1 MNNPLQPQFKIRIF
15 NGKKAQLDTLKKTGV
30 NIATDK
36 EYIDIESCV
45 STPVVYE
52 EEANLLNTLNFTIDK
67 YADLLL
73 YYLYIGQTVFLYGGY
88 YMDNGSGMQH
98 VFSGTVTRV
107 KTQFFDSGR
116 VSCSVECM
124 NYGYVKMGKDYKN
137 FVYPDSRSSRRFA
150 TKDSLSAEDIIK
162 GIAEDNKM
170 SLGKI
175 VLSSEAKA
183 MRFTKDNIRYQRNM
197 SDWKFLQIL
206 AQDLGCNMWITT
218 DNGTDQIN
226 FVSYEKAFRD
236 QSEISFLFP
245 LYGVISDIRP
255 SEMQTF
261 EDSTYN
267 RPRILRGLT
276 VDEDISQATAV
287 TRSAMY
293 FDKDTGEYKEAISA
307 INEDKNGNRT
317 IVFYELDESK
327 VEYVHQTNPE
337 LADKIRE
344 SGPTS
349 LPWGNPDNP
358 ESASYYYRKV
368 KIYDESQS
376 VFDKAFFGIKVT
388 AKCNQDLK
396 IRSQRTYKIRGIL
409 SYHSKNLETSFYL
422 RGLKH
427 VWDKDGVWTE
437 LDFIR

>member
-30 NIATDK
+30 SVASDN
-36 EYIDIESCV
+36 EYIDIERCV
-45 STPVVYE
+45 TTPVVYE
-52 EEANLLNTLNFTIDK
+52 EEANLLNTLNFTINK
-67 YADLLL
+67 HADSLL
-73 YYLYIGQTVFLYGGY
+73 YYLYIGQTIMLYGGY
-88 YMDNGSGMQH
+88 YANNGSGMQH
-98 VFSGTVTRV
+98 IFSGTVTRV
-107 KTQFFDSGR
+107 KTKFSDSGR
-116 VSCSVECM
+116 VSCNVECM

-150 TKDSLSAEDIIK
+150 TGESLSAEDIIR
-162 GIAEDNKM
+162 GIAEANKM
-170 SLGKI
+170 TLGEISL
-175 VLSSEAKA
+175 SPEAKA
-183 MRFTKDNIRYQRNM
+183 VRFNKDNIRYQRNM

-206 AQDLGCNMWITT
+206 AQDLGCNMWVST
-218 DNGTDQIN
+218 DNGTDQLN
-226 FVSYEKAFRD
+226 FVSYERAHRD
-236 QSEISFLFP
+236 QSDISFLFP
-245 LYGVISDIRP
+245 LYGVITDIRP

-261 EDSTYN
+261 DDSAFN
-267 RPRILRGLT
+267 RPRILKDLT

-287 TRSAMY
+287 TRSSMY
-293 FDKDTGEYKEAISA
+293 FDKATGEYKEAISK
-307 INEDKNGNRT
+307 ITTDRNGSRSIT
-317 IVFYELDESK
+317 FYELDESK
-327 VEYVHQTNPE
+327 VEHIHRTNPE

-349 LPWGNPDNP
+349 LPWGDPNNP
-358 ESASYYYRKV
+358 ESASYYYRKIKV
-368 KIYDESQS
+368 YDETQS
-376 VFDKAFFGIKVT
+376 VFDRAFFGIKVT

-409 SYHSKNLETSFYL
+409 SYHSKDLETSFYL